1 LIGEFLLDTASLL
14 YCAGLTCI
22 YLSHIDSALVRGQE
36 HELMQN
42 NIPFTDTTFAS
53 LLATGSVLTSF
64 LFEIFVKP
72 MPFDERGQKSLMI
85 VAAVSVA
92 DILSKEGEDGDL
104 STTELTLLVFNGNLT
119 VNPDNYNALIADSDT
134 EACTFTVGMNVS
146 TDDQFATVLRQ
157 KLLLCPNIGTVC
169 SPETC
174 QQDEDGNF
182 YGCAC
187 NLVVGVDAKSLT
199 FISTVAYSDAAKKIR
214 NDIQLL
220 GLYNAS
226 NTDTENSV
234 LGFPLNSPIT
244 PSLIPRFRSFQN
256 FSDFINEA
264 LARVMEGVTVSF
276 EYSPGDSTT
285 TPHKDPTFLINI
297 VFTRKKS
304 FGVAFD
310 GSVGLG
316 GMWSFYEFNN
326 YVLKE

>member
-1 LIGEFLLDTASLL
+1 VSFYCILHPL
-14 YCAGLTCI
+14 YIAPVLHVF

-42 NIPFTDTTFAS
+42 NIPFIDTTFAS

-72 MPFDERGQKSLMI
+72 MPFDERGQKSLTI

-92 DILSKEGEDGDL
+92 DKLSNGEDGDL
-104 STTELTLLVFNGNLT
+104 STTELTLLVFDGNLT
-119 VNPDNYNALIADSDT
+119 VNPDNYDALIADSDT
-134 EACTFTVGMNVS
+134 EACTFTVGMTVS
-146 TDDQFATVLRQ
+146 TDDEFATALVQ
-157 KLLLCPNIGTVC
+157 KISADCTSVTVC
-169 SPETC
+169 TPEEC
-174 QQDEDGNF
+174 MQDEDGDF
-182 YGCAC
+182 YGCTQAC
-187 NLVVGVDAKSLT
+187 NLVIGLNDKKLT
-199 FISTVAYSDAAKKIR
+199 FISTVAYSDTKKKIR
-214 NDIQLL
+214 NDIQLI
-220 GLYNAS
+220 GLFNAS
-226 NTDTENSV
+226 NTDTETSV
-234 LGFPLNSPIT
+234 LGFPLNSPVT

-276 EYSPGDSTT
+276 EYSPGDSTA
-285 TPHKDPTFLINI
+285 TPHKDPAFLINI